1 MEVPLALEIIILVV
15 LLALSAFFS
24 SAETALTSVS
34 RVRIETLA
42 KEEGPNKRRALRLLK
57 ITNNKSKMIS
67 AILIGNNLV
76 NIFASSLATMVALE
90 LVGSSGVGIATGIL
104 TFLVLV
110 FGEITPK
117 TMASKNATRYS
128 LLISGIILALMTVFT
143 PVIFV
148 LNAIVKFILLPF
160 RNRATEDDSVL
171 TSEELMTAVS
181 NSNEGGTIE
190 DDEKEYIENVLDFSG
205 SMVRKIMTPKIDIT
219 MVKKTTD
226 YDELI
231 NIFSETMYTRYPV
244 CDEDEE
250 NIIGILNMKDIL
262 LYDKKSPFQIMDFVR
277 DPYFTFEQ
285 KNIADL
291 FDEMRKDSLS
301 MAIVLDEY
309 GAVVGL
315 VSLEDLLEEIVGEIR
330 DEYDMYEEDDI
341 VQLSDKEYL
350 VIGSTNLSDLADRLP
365 LDFKSEDYDTIGGY
379 LLELFGHFPK
389 VNETYI
395 TDNGTSLRVIQA
407 DNNRIDKI
415 LIKFTESPDE

>member
-1 MEVPLALEIIILVV
+1 MEVPLPLEIIILIV

-42 KEEGPNKRRALRLLK
+42 REEGPDKRRALRLLK

-160 RNRATEDDSVL
+160 RNRATEDDNVL

-341 VQLSDKEYL
+341 VQLSDKEYM

-379 LLELFGHFPK
+379 LSELFGHFPK
-389 VNETYI
+389 ANETYI

>member
-1 MEVPLALEIIILVV
+1 MEVPLPLEIIILIV

-42 KEEGPNKRRALRLLK
+42 REEGPDKRRALRLLK

-231 NIFSETMYTRYPV
+231 NIFAETMYTRYPV

-379 LLELFGHFPK
+379 LSELFGHFPK
-389 VNETYI
+389 ANETYI

>member
-1 MEVPLALEIIILVV
+1 MEVPLALEIIILAV

-42 KEEGPNKRRALRLLK
+42 KEDGPDKRRALRLLK
-57 ITNNKSKMIS
+57 ITNNKAKMIS

-76 NIFASSLATMVALE
+76 NIFASSLATVVALE

-104 TFLVLV
+104 TFLILV

-117 TMASKNATRYS
+117 TMASKNATKYS
-128 LLISGIILALMTVFT
+128 LFISGIILALMTVFT
-143 PVIFV
+143 PIIFV

-160 RNRATEDDSVL
+160 KNKMVEDDNVL

-231 NIFSETMYTRYPV
+231 NIFAETMYTRYPV

-262 LYDKKSPFQIMDFVR
+262 LYDRKSPFQIMDFVR

-285 KNIADL
+285 KNISDL

-341 VQLSDKEYL
+341 VKLSDKEYL
-350 VIGSTNLSDLADRLP
+350 VLGSTNLTALNDELP

-379 LLELFGHFPK
+379 LSELFGHFPK
-389 VNETYI
+389 ANETYI

>member
-1 MEVPLALEIIILVV
+1 MEVPLPLEIIILIV

-42 KEEGPNKRRALRLLK
+42 REEGPDKRRALRLLK

-160 RNRATEDDSVL
+160 RNRATEDDNVL

-219 MVKKTTD
+219 MVKKTTN

-379 LLELFGHFPK
+379 LSELFGHFPK
-389 VNETYI
+389 ANETYI